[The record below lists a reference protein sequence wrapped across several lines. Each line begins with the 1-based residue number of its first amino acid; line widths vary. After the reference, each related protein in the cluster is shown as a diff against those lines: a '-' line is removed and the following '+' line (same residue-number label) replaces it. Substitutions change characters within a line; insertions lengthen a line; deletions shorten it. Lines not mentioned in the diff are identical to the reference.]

1 MHLTSSW
8 SYSMALALIQY
19 NPGVVKDSTEY
30 GAGKAGPFWVDSD
43 LVRFVNGYPEKI
55 GGWQKSDIYSLEP
68 DGEPSVNKTAIS
80 GICRRMVSWRGIID
94 GVDRV
99 AVSTSNHLYIIQ
111 NDALYDIT
119 PLRKTTSNLTNPLT
133 TVNGSATITVTDN
146 SHGVTTGDFVVINS
160 AAATGGIPADTLN
173 RMSGYQV
180 TLVDANTYTIVSPTA
195 ASSGATGGGTTIDIK
210 YLIGSAEN
218 LGIQSSVPAL
228 GWGIGGWGLLGWNE
242 PRTVADSTINL
253 ENSSWS
259 LNLWGEDVI
268 ATLRNGAIFYWDT
281 SAGVTTRA
289 VLVSS
294 ISGSASVPAVNR
306 VTTVSFP
313 DRHFI
318 VAGASIYDPSDGSS
332 GDLDPML
339 VRWST
344 QEDFTKFAPTALNT
358 AGDQRLEVGTKI
370 VSIIS
375 NREETIISTDEAVYG
390 MTFVGAP
397 FIFSFRLL
405 ATGAGSA
412 GINCMISVDGT
423 AYWMANKSF
432 YFYDGVVKEIPC
444 PVKHY
449 VFDRLQSRF
458 IDKTAVGHNVEF
470 NEVYWFYV
478 SNQNTSSD
486 SDNPEPDSY
495 VVYNYAENAWV
506 VGSMDRTVWND
517 AFGVREKPFAFSSE
531 GFLYNQETGTS
542 DDGSAMN
549 AFIEGSPRELSAE
562 GNNLYMIDRII
573 PDITMGAN
581 SNISVFMNSRKFPNA
596 PETTKG
602 PFNITSSTQKINTRV
617 KGRQISFK
625 FQSTGT
631 QDEWQLGNFRIDT
644 KQAGPR

>member
-1 MHLTSSW
+1 MT
-8 SYSMALALIQY
+8 LALIQY
-19 NPGVVKDSTEY
+19 NSGVVKDTTEY
-30 GAGKAGPFWVDSD
+30 GAGKTGPFWVDSD

-55 GGWQKSDIYSLEP
+55 GGWQKSEIYSL
-68 DGEPSVNKTAIS
+68 DPSGNPTSEETSIS
-80 GICRRMVSWRGIID
+80 GACRRMLSWRGISDGID
-94 GVDRV
+94 RL
-99 AVSTSNHLYIIQ
+99 AVSTNNHLYIVQ

-119 PLRKTTSNLTNPLT
+119 PLRKTTSNLSNPLT
-133 TVNGSATITVTDN
+133 TANGDKTITVTDN
-146 SHGVTTGDFVVINS
+146 GHGVITGDFVVINS
-160 AAATGGIPADTLN
+160 STAVGGIPADTLN
-173 RMSGYQV
+173 RMSGYKATFV
-180 TLVDANTYTIVSPTA
+180 NTNTYTIESPTA
-195 ASSGATGGGTTIDIK
+195 AGSTATGGGTTIDIK
-210 YLIGSAEN
+210 YLIGSADR
-218 LGIQSSVPAL
+218 LGAQSSVPAL
-228 GWGIGGWGLLGWNE
+228 GFGVGGWGLLGWNA
-242 PRTVADSTINL
+242 PRAVSDATINL

-268 ATLRNGAIFYWDT
+268 ATLRNGAIYYWDAS
-281 SAGVTTRA
+281 SAISNRA

-318 VAGASIYDPSDGSS
+318 VAGSSIYNPVDGSS
-332 GDLDPML
+332 GAFDPML

-344 QEDFTKFAPTALNT
+344 QEDFTQFAPTALNT

-432 YFYDGVVKEIPC
+432 YSYDGIVKEIPC

-449 VFDRLQSRF
+449 VFDRLQARF
-458 IDKTAVGHNVEF
+458 IDKTVVGHNIEF

-478 SNQNTSSD
+478 SSQNSNPD
-486 SDNPEPDSY
+486 KNNPEPDSY
-495 VVYNYAENAWV
+495 AVYNYAENAWA
-506 VGSMDRTVWND
+506 VGSMERTAWND
-517 AFGVREKPFAFSSE
+517 AFGFREKPFAFSPE

-549 AFIEGSPRELSAE
+549 AFIEGSPREISAE

-596 PETTKG
+596 PEKIKG